1 MRSLIEVALSWF
13 FTHLSASMHLL
24 VSTKK
29 MPDLPDP
36 ISAPVD
42 TCTPT
47 LPGFT
52 CGLDATLRVIAGK
65 WKPLILY
72 FLAQGG
78 PTRYGELRRAM
89 RDVSDKMLIQQLKEL
104 AADGLV
110 KRTDYHEVPPRV
122 DYDLTPLGRS
132 LAEALVPL
140 CTWGTENMAEVTR
153 VFAQREAGTARAPG
167 RAPG

>member
-1 MRSLIEVALSWF
+1 MDKYAPFGKYPKMSTDRLEPNPSPDQLS
-13 FTHLSASMHLL
+13 
-24 VSTKK
+24 
-29 MPDLPDP
+29 PPGP
-36 ISAPVD
+36 N
-42 TCTPT
+42 CTPV

-78 PTRYGELRRAM
+78 PTRYGVLRRAV

-104 AADGLV
+104 EADGLV
-110 KRTDYHEVPPRV
+110 KRTDYKEIPPRV
-122 DYDLTPLGRS
+122 DYDLTPLGHS

-140 CTWGTENMAEVTR
+140 CSWGTANLAEVNR
-153 VFAQREAGTARAPG
+153 MFAQRRALNSK
-167 RAPG
+167 AP

>member
-1 MRSLIEVALSWF
+1 MSTDHSDLSPP
-13 FTHLSASMHLL
+13 SARPASQ
-24 VSTKK
+24 
-29 MPDLPDP
+29 
-36 ISAPVD
+36 AQA
-42 TCTPT
+42 CTPT

-78 PTRYGELRRAM
+78 PTRYGVLRRAV

-104 AADGLV
+104 EADGLV
-110 KRTDYHEVPPRV
+110 KRTDYKEVPPRV
-122 DYDLTPLGRS
+122 DYDLTPLGHS

-140 CTWGTENMAEVTR
+140 CSWGTANLAEVTR
-153 VFAQREAGTARAPG
+153 VFAQRRALNSK
-167 RAPG
+167 AP